1 MSPPPSGPAAIFDR
15 RLVRLRRERAAP
27 GLARGAGFLIE
38 EVAARLVERLV
49 EVRREFPAAL
59 VLGGHRGL
67 LARAVMPLAGGAGL
81 AVADTSRGMLEGC
94 PGLRVVADEEAVPF
108 GADRFDLVLGCQ
120 TLHWVNDLP
129 GTLAQLRYCLK
140 PDGLLLTAL
149 PGGETL
155 AGLRAAFLDA
165 ELELEGGAGPRVS
178 PFLDVREA
186 GSLLQRAG
194 FALPVVDVDRI
205 RVSYPDP
212 LALLRDLRAMGETSA
227 LLERRRGT
235 LRRAT
240 LARVLSLYAERHADE
255 QRAGEGRVYANVDIL
270 FLTAWKP
277 HASQPRPL
285 RPGSGKVNLAAAL
298 GAASRPDPAG
308 ASEQFA
314 PGPGGGVG
322 GDPAS

>member
-1 MSPPPSGPAAIFDR
+1 
-15 RLVRLRRERAAP
+15 VRQRRERAAP
-27 GLARGAGFLIE
+27 GLATAGFLIE
-38 EVAARLVERLV
+38 EVASRLVERLA

-67 LARAVMPLAGGAGL
+67 LARAAMPLAGGAGL

-140 PDGLLLTAL
+140 PDGLLLAAL

-178 PFLDVREA
+178 PFLDVRDA

-194 FALPVVDVDRI
+194 FALPMVDVDRI

-212 LALLRDLRAMGETSA
+212 LALLRDLRAMGETGA

-240 LARVLSLYAERHADE
+240 LARALALYAERHPDE
-255 QRAGEGRVYANVDIL
+255 GGAAGDGRVHATVDIL

-277 HASQPRPL
+277 HASQPRPS
-285 RPGSGKVNLAAAL
+285 RRGSGTVDLAEAL
-298 GAASRPDPAG
+298 GRRSAVGESPAD
-308 ASEQFA
+308 A
-314 PGPGGGVG
+314 
-322 GDPAS
+322 